1 MATKIIWC
9 LLAATALIHRG
20 KVLQNF
26 TFRFYFR
33 HYGMFT
39 RVYGVLKY
47 YSRLL
52 SKQMEGHII
61 AVQILLLL
69 DYACISV
76 GGIRVV
82 HIKIGTMWK
91 NLGTWSNVAFPKIC
105 KYMYA
110 YFTHDTCTTLF
121 HPSVIID
128 LHRCYL
134 RYFSRCCTMLQMH
147 LHGSI
152 NRAAVRFEIV

>member
-20 KVLQNF
+20 KVLTNF
-26 TFRFYFR
+26 TFKLYFR
-33 HYGMFT
+33 RYGMFT

-76 GGIRVV
+76 GGIQEDTTCSSYKNRHNVKEFSYL
-82 HIKIGTMWK
+82 IKCGICK
-91 NLGTWSNVAFPKIC
+91 NLQVHTCMRTLHTIHVLH
-105 KYMYA
+105 
-110 YFTHDTCTTLF
+110 YFI
-121 HPSVIID
+121 PV
-128 LHRCYL
+128 
-134 RYFSRCCTMLQMH
+134 
-147 LHGSI
+147 
-152 NRAAVRFEIV
+152 